1 MLCKR
6 IPQFVRSQRWMS
18 STSSVK
24 TYLLEYMYVDNMLE
38 RRAPHRAAHLEYADE
53 FIKKNIMI
61 AGGAIVPA
69 VDRGVLLFKAEN
81 AKVVEDF
88 AVNDPYVKQGLV
100 KNFTVKEW
108 AVVVGKV

>member
-1 MLCKR
+1 
-6 IPQFVRSQRWMS
+6 
-18 STSSVK
+18 
-24 TYLLEYMYVDNMLE
+24 
-38 RRAPHRAAHLEYADE
+38 
-53 FIKKNIMI
+53 MI